1 MQVEVGKR
9 YSYGFLTIKVKEV
22 RDDLLIKDDTGTWV
36 AVVVCDTPSTS
47 KDVVLS
53 ITDIQDHFV
62 EVA

>member
-9 YSYGFLTIKVKEV
+9 YSYGFLTIKVKEI
-22 RDDLLIKDDTGTWV
+22 RDDLLIENDAAAWV
-36 AVVVCDTPSTS
+36 AAVVCDTPSTS
-47 KDVVLS
+47 KDVVLP